1 MFLLDTNTISHLRN
15 PRHWT
20 PQFAAWERQSNIRDF
35 FISAIS
41 EFEIQHGIERVQPK
55 DPNFATALQRWFDHS
70 VRTEFQKRTIPVS
83 SEICRTA
90 ASLALLPT
98 RDLPDL
104 LISATALVHDL
115 TVVTQNVKHFHDT
128 GVRILNPWQ

>member
-1 MFLLDTNTISHLRN
+1 MFLLDTNTISHLRDS
-15 PRHWT
+15 RRWT
-20 PQFAAWERQSNIRDF
+20 PQFAAWEKHSDIRVS

-41 EFEIQHGIERVQPK
+41 EFEIQHGIKRVLPN
-55 DPNFATALQRWFDHS
+55 DPHFAAALQNWFDHS
-70 VRTEFQKRTIPVS
+70 LRTEFEKRVIPVS

-115 TVVTQNVKHFHDT
+115 TVVTRNMKHFHDT
-128 GVRILNPWQ
+128 GVKILNPWQ